1 MAHKTLVG
9 GTAYEN
15 KGGRGLVDG
24 TVYSILKGRAL
35 VDGTGY
41 DVAFG
46 PESVLVM
53 IVTDG
58 HAYASVEINGVEYQK
73 NPAAVEVNAGDAL
86 TFNISSQSEWALGVV
101 YVDGTR
107 YLSKSDGSASKSWT
121 VPDGC
126 RYIKIELE
134 RGLYTNE
141 DTDENDSCGEIT
153 VTTSNAIDTCA
164 AITGSG
170 SATYCYV
177 NINGKKYS
185 SSQKEIAVNA
195 GDVITFSVYGKS
207 ATYYGEVTIDGEQV
221 LEVTNS
227 TTSTYSWTVP
237 SGIAMIIISMTY
249 KSTSSQRNGRITVT
263 TT

>member
-9 GTAYEN
+9 GTAYEV
-15 KGGRGLVDG
+15 KSGRCLVDG
-24 TVYSILKGRAL
+24 TAYSIQKGRTL

-58 HAYASVEINGVEYQK
+58 YDYASVEINGVEYQET
-73 NPAAVEVNAGDAL
+73 PAAVEVNAGDAL
-86 TFNISSQSEWALGVV
+86 TFNISSQSEWARGVV

-134 RGLYTNE
+134 RGRYTNE
-141 DTDENDSCGEIT
+141 DTDEIDSCGEIT
-153 VTTSNAIDTCA
+153 VTTSNTIDTCA

-185 SSQKEIAVNA
+185 SNQKEVAVNA
-195 GDVITFSVYGKS
+195 GGEIIFGVYGYS
-207 ATYYGEVTIDGEQV
+207 ATYYGELVIDGVQV
-221 LEVTNS
+221 LKVTDK
-227 TTSTYSWTVP
+227 TTTTYSWTVP
-237 SGIAMIIISMTY
+237 SDVTFIIIDKVYTA
-249 KSTSSQRNGRITVT
+249 TSSKRNARITVT
-263 TT
+263 TF